1 MKALLAVGMLAGV
14 APVAVLQ
21 RPAPQATFR
30 SRVDVVQLDVSVLRR
45 GMPVRGLTADDF
57 IVTDDGAQ
65 QAVDS
70 IVLDQLP
77 LSIELVLDT
86 SGSVVGDRLK
96 HLIAAAD
103 GLVRALRPGERAG
116 VVTFSHL
123 LRVPAPATTDLV
135 QIRRVLAGM
144 TGDGRTALRDAVQL
158 SLMTHDDDGARR
170 LLLVFT
176 DGVDNASWL
185 SDEEVMESVRRSGAV
200 IHVVRVTARQP
211 SPSRFVERLAQT
223 AGGRLW
229 SAQSE
234 NDLERLFTSA
244 LDEMRA
250 RYLLT
255 FSPRQP
261 LRPGWHELKV
271 RLRHV
276 SGEITARPGYFVT
289 QERR

>member
-1 MKALLAVGMLAGV
+1 MKALIALGLLAAV
-14 APVAVLQ
+14 APVAARQ
-21 RPAPQATFR
+21 RSVPQATFR
-30 SRVDVVQLDVSVLRR
+30 SGIDVVQLDVSVLRH
-45 GMPVRGLTADDF
+45 GKPVRGLTAADF
-57 IVTDDGAQ
+57 VVTDNGAP

-70 IVLDQLP
+70 VVVDQLP
-77 LSIELVLDT
+77 LSVQLVLDT
-86 SGSVVGDRLK
+86 SGSVVGSRLN

-103 GLVRALRPGERAG
+103 GVVSALRPGERAG
-116 VVTFSHL
+116 VLTFSHL
-123 LRVPAPATTDLV
+123 LRVPAPSTTDLADV
-135 QIRRVLAGM
+135 RRVLASM

-158 SLMTHDDDGARR
+158 SLITHREEGARP

-176 DGVDNASWL
+176 DGIDNGSWL
-185 SDEEVMESVRRSGAV
+185 SDEEVIESVRRAGIV
-200 IHVVRVTARQP
+200 IHVVRVGAREQ
-211 SPSRFVERLAQT
+211 SPTRFTERLVQT

-229 SAQSE
+229 SARSE
-234 NDLERLFTSA
+234 EDLERLFTSA

-271 RLRHV
+271 RLKNA